1 MSAKDHYSVK
11 KEIAS
16 AFTDLMTEKSYMD
29 ITVTDIVTRAGVA
42 RVSFYRHFNSTS
54 DVIDYIV
61 EMLSEE
67 FMEDIL
73 PTLTSRDERKW
84 REFLFDYFYQFTRKQ
99 KKFALMSSQNN
110 SVMFARMDN
119 RMRLHEQDMPAQS
132 IEEKYIIHGKLGL
145 INSIA
150 KKWVDGGMKET
161 PEEMINYIMSFILTF

>member
-1 MSAKDHYSVK
+1 MSTKDHYSVK

-16 AFTDLMTEKSYMD
+16 AFTDLMTEKPYMD

-73 PTLTSRDERKW
+73 PTLTSRDERK
-84 REFLFDYFYQFTRKQ
+84 
-99 KKFALMSSQNN
+99 
-110 SVMFARMDN
+110 
-119 RMRLHEQDMPAQS
+119 
-132 IEEKYIIHGKLGL
+132 
-145 INSIA
+145 
-150 KKWVDGGMKET
+150 
-161 PEEMINYIMSFILTF
+161 